1 MYLELDKNIIR
12 DGKPVGLPYIG
23 SKKKVSKKLVEL
35 IKQNFGDNRI
45 VYDLFG
51 GGGAITFECAINNI
65 DVVYNDV
72 NPTPQ
77 AMIKKILS
85 NDKSYLDNLLISR
98 DEFYKIKGNNIK
110 STDDNLKL
118 LINSFGYNSDGY
130 IYGENV
136 SKIKYDLC
144 KSIIDRH
151 KCYSGYRYT
160 KIYKNIL
167 YNAKREN
174 YKYLKHIKRLQH
186 LERLQQLEDLRT
198 VGVGDKIKYYNEDYK
213 FFSDITDGIIYL
225 DPPYKGTTVKQ
236 YSCEVLNYDEFYG
249 WCKQMSHNNTVLIS
263 EYNMPDTF
271 ECVYEFKTARS
282 TLQSGHHNSKYEKL
296 WVPRA

>member
-98 DEFYKIKGNNIK
+98 D
-110 STDDNLKL
+110 
-118 LINSFGYNSDGY
+118 
-130 IYGENV
+130 
-136 SKIKYDLC
+136 
-144 KSIIDRH
+144 
-151 KCYSGYRYT
+151 
-160 KIYKNIL
+160 
-167 YNAKREN
+167 
-174 YKYLKHIKRLQH
+174 
-186 LERLQQLEDLRT
+186 
-198 VGVGDKIKYYNEDYK
+198 
-213 FFSDITDGIIYL
+213 
-225 DPPYKGTTVKQ
+225 
-236 YSCEVLNYDEFYG
+236 
-249 WCKQMSHNNTVLIS
+249 
-263 EYNMPDTF
+263 
-271 ECVYEFKTARS
+271 
-282 TLQSGHHNSKYEKL
+282 
-296 WVPRA
+296 